1 MKMEKI
7 AIIAIITIVFSAG
20 ICLAAEEYA
29 KDPAASAQ
37 SGKIENN
44 ASNTTL
50 PQYNNTTIYILNDAH
65 CHYVNF
71 TQESEGMQAL
81 LNAMNSSNVD
91 QIVLFGLPVTKKWDD
106 EDPQKPNYYDDDDSE
121 TYYYSMT
128 DVIVARAILNLSEDQ
143 RKRIHPLICG
153 FNPTDK
159 NSVNHIKQ
167 MISMYPGLWEGIGE
181 IFARHNELTRLTP
194 GETTR
199 ANDPSLDEIYDYAA
213 SVGLPVWMHNDIGTT
228 SMRDPIYLH
237 EISSAVSTH
246 PDTRFVWCH
255 AGQGR
260 NLNITTL
267 RSDVDGML
275 GKNKNLWIDISW
287 LVYDTV
293 IAPGGKP
300 KDEWVMLIEKY
311 PDRFMIGSDKT
322 GSFGAAYG
330 REMGKYKPLLSVLRP
345 ATARNLAHDNL
356 ARILMGS

>member
-1 MKMEKI
+1 MEK
-7 AIIAIITIVFSAG
+7 AVIIAIFAIVLSAG
-20 ICLAAEEYA
+20 TCFAVEDAA
-29 KDPAASAQ
+29 KDPTASTQ
-37 SGKIENN
+37 SGVVGSN
-44 ASNTTL
+44 AYDMTQ
-50 PQYNNTTIYILNDAH
+50 PGYNNTTSYVLNDAH

-71 TQESEGMQAL
+71 TQGSEGMQAL
-81 LNAMNSSNVD
+81 LDAMNSSNVD

-106 EDPQKPNYYDDDDSE
+106 RDPQKPNYYDDDDSE

-128 DVIVARAILNLSEDQ
+128 DVIVARAVLNLSADQ
-143 RKRIHPLICG
+143 RKRVHPFICG

-159 NSVNHIKQ
+159 NSVNHIKL
-167 MISMYPGLWEGIGE
+167 MRSMYPGLWEGIGE

-199 ANDPSLDEIYDYAA
+199 ADDPALDGIYDYAA
-213 SVGLPVWMHNDIGTT
+213 SVGLPVWIHSDIGTT
-228 SMRDPIYLH
+228 SLRDPVYLH
-237 EISSAVSTH
+237 EISNAVSRH
-246 PDTRFVWCH
+246 PDTSFVWCH

-267 RSDVDGML
+267 RSDVDAML
-275 GKNKNLWIDISW
+275 GRNKNLWVDISW

-300 KDEWVMLIEKY
+300 KNEWVMLIEKY

-322 GSFGAAYG
+322 GSFGAYSQ
-330 REMGKYKPLLSVLRP
+330 EIGKYEPLLRVLKP

-356 ARILMGS
+356 ARVLGGS

>member
-1 MKMEKI
+1 MKKLAII
-7 AIIAIITIVFSAG
+7 AIIAIVLFAG
-20 ICLAAEEYA
+20 NCLAAENGA
-29 KDPAASAQ
+29 KAPTSSSQ
-37 SGKIENN
+37 SGEIEKNAFNTILSQNN
-44 ASNTTL
+44 N
-50 PQYNNTTIYILNDAH
+50 IKGYILNDAH

-71 TQESEGMQAL
+71 TQGSEGMQAL

-106 EDPQKPNYYDDDDSE
+106 RDPQKPRYYDDDDSE

-128 DVIVARAILNLSEDQ
+128 DVILARAVMNLSADQ
-143 RKRIHPLICG
+143 RKRIHPFICG

-159 NSVNHIKQ
+159 NSVSHIKL
-167 MISMYPGLWEGIGE
+167 MMSLYPGLWEGIGE
-181 IFARHNELTRLTP
+181 VFARHNELTRLTP

-199 ANDPSLDEIYDYAA
+199 ADDPALGDMYDYAA
-213 SVGLPVWMHNDIGTT
+213 SVSLPVWIHSDIGTT
-228 SMRDPIYLH
+228 SLRDPVYLH
-237 EISSAVSTH
+237 EISNAVSKH
-246 PDTRFVWCH
+246 PKTRFVWCH
-255 AGQGR
+255 VGQGR

-275 GKNKNLWIDISW
+275 ARNKNLMVDISW

-322 GSFGAAYG
+322 GAFGAYG
-330 REMGKYKPLLSVLRP
+330 KEISKYEPLLKALKS

-356 ARILMGS
+356 AKLLKRS